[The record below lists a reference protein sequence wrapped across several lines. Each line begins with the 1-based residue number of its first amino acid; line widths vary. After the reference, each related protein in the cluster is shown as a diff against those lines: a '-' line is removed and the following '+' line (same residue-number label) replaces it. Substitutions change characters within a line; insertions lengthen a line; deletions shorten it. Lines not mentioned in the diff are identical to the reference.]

1 MCFAVPPEILRL
13 TRFPSEWVPEY
24 FTVEILPSAE
34 MVRVPVIV
42 TLPSS
47 LYVNSLVRSPI
58 FFRAMV
64 PAVCEPRALHLSASL
79 LWVAIVINLN
89 AAFLPSRKP
98 VYLWMVTLPPWSW
111 CCPA

>member
-1 MCFAVPPEILRL
+1 
-13 TRFPSEWVPEY
+13 
-24 FTVEILPSAE
+24 
-34 MVRVPVIV
+34 
-42 TLPSS
+42 
-47 LYVNSLVRSPI
+47 
-58 FFRAMV
+58 
-64 PAVCEPRALHLSASL
+64 LSASL